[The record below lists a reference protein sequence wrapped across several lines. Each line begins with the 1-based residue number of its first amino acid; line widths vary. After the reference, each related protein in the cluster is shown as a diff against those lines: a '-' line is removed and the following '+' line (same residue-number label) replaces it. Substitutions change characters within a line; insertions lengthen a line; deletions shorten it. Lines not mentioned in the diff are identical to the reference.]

1 MGIGASLVM
10 IAVGAVMVF
19 GLEVA
24 GPSWMDLDVIGWIL
38 MAVGALGV
46 LLSLL
51 FWSRRRSVV
60 VHDEPTVIEERRR
73 Y

>member
-1 MGIGASLVM
+1 MGIGATLMM

-19 GLEVA
+19 GLDVT
-24 GPSWMDLDVIGWIL
+24 GPSWLDLDVIGWIL

-46 LLSLL
+46 LLTLL
-51 FWSRRRSVV
+51 FWSRRRTVV
-60 VHDEPTVIEERRR
+60 VHDEPTVIEEHRR